1 MERND
6 EVAESQRVPE
16 MASVRRGELR
26 ARARDAS
33 SFVGSL
39 LDLPRLSGA
48 DRRVAFR
55 QVIAELA
62 RGATEEGPTALE
74 GLRPEALVKA
84 VGAALESGLADD
96 LEWLDAG
103 AAGCALYQLA
113 AALPVGP
120 EQREIGRRVL
130 TRLLAA
136 KSDAFAVMATQMARA
151 GGKGL
156 HGGPVIAR
164 VALLMEMPISLEMPD
179 GALAFAIA
187 SRRSLAREYIS
198 GPSTRSLPER
208 RLAARIL
215 ERAARD
221 ALRRATMGD
230 RSAVRIVGPDG
241 ALEAVY
247 ERLLGDREPL
257 VWRHVAIARGLL
269 SPYTAE
275 GPGALEEHMSAKLTA
290 TEWRRAVASLGG
302 LAASKPEL
310 AARMFSRAL
319 RDGLLTRDK
328 GAIAPFLWGLSRAA
342 ETEPDAAR
350 ELFDMAESQ
359 SPEDVAEGVLT
370 LARELGEGPFL
381 EHARARALSLMRSV
395 KAARADDG
403 AAALHAELVR
413 SLERTSDDPTL
424 GEQLDLAI
432 RAFADEGARAAH
444 ERGLALLET
453 VRGSVD
459 ALIAIDASES
469 DETTTGAMA
478 RRASFRV
485 VRDID
490 LGILERDALVS
501 LIRLDHRET
510 RVKAAEQV
518 VEASRQQV
526 FAWLVE
532 HEIENVGKLSPGAP
546 HLLLHLARLKAM
558 LHLLDA
564 EGTTRGEDAD
574 AGALARLQVAAGAL
588 AACLSEAPPAAL
600 RRATMATFARC
611 LDALARLGAC
621 DISDVA
627 LVAGGCLPDARD
639 LETLAEASMEPDTR
653 ALLGRLGAVAR
664 DGTLASLDA
673 LGEELARVGTARSD
687 GLRAVLVKLS
697 GALST
702 LGGATSVAE
711 VVSAHTDSDAV
722 IAAEN
727 SCFALA
733 QINAGARARVLDR
746 VSDDTSRA
754 PSRAISSLAR
764 QVLASG
770 EPAEERPA
778 AEAVASTL
786 DTLPACLAGSIAAA
800 LSHFTRLAPRVS
812 ALPPERKEVTA
823 VAELPAWVPP
833 RRALGAFYLERPL
846 GAGAAGSVFVVTRF
860 EDKNDPDAERFA
872 LKVPDYNANAARH
885 LSEAE
890 FLAMFRSEASALVA
904 LPPHPNLA
912 HFVTFDLAARP
923 KPILVME
930 LVEGPNL
937 ERMIDTLSLDMSRA
951 IGVLRD
957 VASGLAAMHEA
968 DVGHLDLKPGNVLLR
983 GGTSAVLVDFG
994 LAGKKIRLGCGS
1006 APYSAPEVWGHLPA
1020 GSKATPM
1027 AADVYAF
1034 ACLAFETLTAQILF
1048 DAETEVAMVSA
1059 HITHDGLPPK
1069 LRALAADPRL
1079 LPLSE
1084 LLFCALRRDP
1094 QARLGIV
1101 ELHTQ
1106 LDKVLGKLAGLPW
1119 PLGQR
1124 AG

>member
-1 MERND
+1 MNDIGGCEPIVERND

-370 LARELGEGPFL
+370 LARGS
-381 EHARARALSLMRSV
+381 ARVPSS
-395 KAARADDG
+395 
-403 AAALHAELVR
+403 
-413 SLERTSDDPTL
+413 S
-424 GEQLDLAI
+424 
-432 RAFADEGARAAH
+432 
-444 ERGLALLET
+444 
-453 VRGSVD
+453 
-459 ALIAIDASES
+459 
-469 DETTTGAMA
+469 
-478 RRASFRV
+478 
-485 VRDID
+485 
-490 LGILERDALVS
+490 
-501 LIRLDHRET
+501 
-510 RVKAAEQV
+510 
-518 VEASRQQV
+518 
-526 FAWLVE
+526 
-532 HEIENVGKLSPGAP
+532 
-546 HLLLHLARLKAM
+546 
-558 LHLLDA
+558 
-564 EGTTRGEDAD
+564 TRG
-574 AGALARLQVAAGAL
+574 
-588 AACLSEAPPAAL
+588 P
-600 RRATMATFARC
+600 
-611 LDALARLGAC
+611 
-621 DISDVA
+621 
-627 LVAGGCLPDARD
+627 
-639 LETLAEASMEPDTR
+639 
-653 ALLGRLGAVAR
+653 
-664 DGTLASLDA
+664 
-673 LGEELARVGTARSD
+673 ARS
-687 GLRAVLVKLS
+687 R
-697 GALST
+697 
-702 LGGATSVAE
+702 
-711 VVSAHTDSDAV
+711 
-722 IAAEN
+722 
-727 SCFALA
+727 
-733 QINAGARARVLDR
+733 
-746 VSDDTSRA
+746 
-754 PSRAISSLAR
+754 
-764 QVLASG
+764 
-770 EPAEERPA
+770 
-778 AEAVASTL
+778 
-786 DTLPACLAGSIAAA
+786 
-800 LSHFTRLAPRVS
+800 
-812 ALPPERKEVTA
+812 
-823 VAELPAWVPP
+823 
-833 RRALGAFYLERPL
+833 
-846 GAGAAGSVFVVTRF
+846 
-860 EDKNDPDAERFA
+860 
-872 LKVPDYNANAARH
+872 
-885 LSEAE
+885 
-890 FLAMFRSEASALVA
+890 
-904 LPPHPNLA
+904 
-912 HFVTFDLAARP
+912 
-923 KPILVME
+923 
-930 LVEGPNL
+930 
-937 ERMIDTLSLDMSRA
+937 
-951 IGVLRD
+951 
-957 VASGLAAMHEA
+957 
-968 DVGHLDLKPGNVLLR
+968 
-983 GGTSAVLVDFG
+983 
-994 LAGKKIRLGCGS
+994 
-1006 APYSAPEVWGHLPA
+1006 
-1020 GSKATPM
+1020 
-1027 AADVYAF
+1027 
-1034 ACLAFETLTAQILF
+1034 
-1048 DAETEVAMVSA
+1048 
-1059 HITHDGLPPK
+1059 
-1069 LRALAADPRL
+1069 
-1079 LPLSE
+1079 
-1084 LLFCALRRDP
+1084 
-1094 QARLGIV
+1094 
-1101 ELHTQ
+1101 
-1106 LDKVLGKLAGLPW
+1106 
-1119 PLGQR
+1119 
-1124 AG
+1124 